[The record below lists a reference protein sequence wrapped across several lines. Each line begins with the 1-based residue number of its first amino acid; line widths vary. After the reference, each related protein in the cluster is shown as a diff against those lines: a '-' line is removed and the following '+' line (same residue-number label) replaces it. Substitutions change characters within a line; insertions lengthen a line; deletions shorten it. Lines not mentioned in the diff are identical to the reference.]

1 VIYRASNQRALALA
15 FGIVRCR
22 KVFLQEERFN
32 ESDIEASHAAPLG
45 LQQEDYNAVYRYLHS
60 VVDLCHLHT
69 SMPYDRLKWEGTTF
83 AWRKDWGERKHL
95 PGHCQKFG
103 NCYPEDKKDD
113 HVLAREKVGTLQ
125 RPNGSRGPRG
135 IFSNLF

>member
-1 VIYRASNQRALALA
+1 MSEYARRIRNYYQDSGRIDGTQIANNSLMIAWFLSIAVILQL
-15 FGIVRCR
+15 V
-22 KVFLQEERFN
+22 KVC
-32 ESDIEASHAAPLG
+32 I
-45 LQQEDYNAVYRYLHS
+45 AVYRYLHS
-60 VVDLCHLHT
+60 VVDFCHLHT

-83 AWRKDWGERKHL
+83 AWRKDWGEREHL

-113 HVLAREKVGTLQ
+113 RVLAREKVGTLQ

-135 IFSNLF
+135 IFSNL